1 MNRIGII
8 GAMQIEIDLLLEK
21 LHIKEKHTITGMPF
35 YIGEFM
41 GTEVIITRSGVGKVN
56 AAACT
61 QTLIHKFNVDAIINT
76 GVAGG
81 LHPDVKVGDIVIS
94 TNVTHH
100 DVSKTQMKNLFPF
113 QEEFNASK
121 ELIELARKACNSS
134 SLHMEVH
141 KGRIVSGECFVED
154 SKLKAKLIDEYAPH
168 CTEIEGA
175 AIGHVAYINEVPF
188 LVIRCIS
195 DSADDEAQV
204 SYDDFAKT
212 AANYCSEI
220 IVEMLKNI
228 SSNTYSSKGEN
239 GMLQALIF
247 DMDGTLFQTDKILEL
262 SLDDTFDH
270 LRSLQLW
277 DTVTPIDKYR
287 EIMGVPLPKV
297 WEALLPNHSLEVRE
311 QTDAYFLERL
321 IENIKSGKGA
331 LYPNVKEVFTY
342 IKESNCSIYIAS
354 NGLTEY
360 LRAIVS
366 YYALDQWVTETFSIE
381 QINSLNKSDLVK
393 SILNKYDI
401 KEAAVV
407 GDRLSD
413 INAAK
418 DNGLIAIGCN
428 FDFAQEDELAQADIV
443 IDDLME
449 LKGIL
454 SEVQNTHVTN

>member
-8 GAMQIEIDLLLEK
+8 GAMQIEIDLFLEK
-21 LHIKEKHTITGMPF
+21 LHIKEKHTIAGMPF

-168 CTEIEGA
+168 CTEMEGA
-175 AIGHVAYINEVPF
+175 AIGHVAYINDIPF
-188 LVIRCIS
+188 LVLRCIS
-195 DSADDEAQV
+195 DSADDSAHV
-204 SYDDFAKT
+204 SFDDFAKT

-220 IVEMLKNI
+220 IVEMLKHI
-228 SSNTYSSKGEN
+228 SSK
-239 GMLQALIF
+239 
-247 DMDGTLFQTDKILEL
+247 
-262 SLDDTFDH
+262 
-270 LRSLQLW
+270 
-277 DTVTPIDKYR
+277 TV
-287 EIMGVPLPKV
+287 L
-297 WEALLPNHSLEVRE
+297 
-311 QTDAYFLERL
+311 
-321 IENIKSGKGA
+321 
-331 LYPNVKEVFTY
+331 
-342 IKESNCSIYIAS
+342 
-354 NGLTEY
+354 
-360 LRAIVS
+360 
-366 YYALDQWVTETFSIE
+366 
-381 QINSLNKSDLVK
+381 
-393 SILNKYDI
+393 
-401 KEAAVV
+401 
-407 GDRLSD
+407 
-413 INAAK
+413 
-418 DNGLIAIGCN
+418 
-428 FDFAQEDELAQADIV
+428 
-443 IDDLME
+443 
-449 LKGIL
+449 
-454 SEVQNTHVTN
+454 